1 MDIWGRGFPGRMNRE
16 CKGPG
21 AEAHLLCYR
30 NTGEGFGSMVRVQL
44 SKEGMVG
51 EEMAATGD
59 HTVQGLGAVVRTLHF
74 IQ

>member
-1 MDIWGRGFPGRMNRE
+1 MNRE

-30 NTGEGFGSMVRVQL
+30 NTGDWGAVSMVRVQL